1 MATNQIRKDKRE
13 QIVIAAE
20 RLIAESGFQGL
31 SMQKLADEAGVAAGT
46 IYRYFSDKEHL
57 LKEVRFIVTTRIAEA
72 VQCNVD
78 DSMPL
83 KQRFRTMWMNIWH
96 FAGANVNTL
105 SNRLQYDALPCPT
118 QACTREHE
126 RKLFIHVDR
135 LFDQGKAEGLFKP
148 LANEVLSG
156 LSFEASVALARK
168 HALGI
173 YQLDE
178 HAVDAAIEASW
189 DAIIKH

>member
-1 MATNQIRKDKRE
+1 
-13 QIVIAAE
+13 
-20 RLIAESGFQGL
+20 
-31 SMQKLADEAGVAAGT
+31 
-46 IYRYFSDKEHL
+46 
-57 LKEVRFIVTTRIAEA
+57 
-72 VQCNVD
+72 
-78 DSMPL
+78 
-83 KQRFRTMWMNIWH
+83 
-96 FAGANVNTL
+96 
-105 SNRLQYDALPCPT
+105 
-118 QACTREHE
+118 
-126 RKLFIHVDR
+126 
-135 LFDQGKAEGLFKP
+135 KAEGLFKP